1 MMIFFWDF
9 EFRFQ
14 TGFGVE
20 NEQVLKTHK
29 NAVKIID
36 IAAIF
41 FLVRPVKALTPPQ
54 KKLNDGRSYTPFDL
68 ARWLAFWLSFG

>member
-1 MMIFFWDF
+1 MMNFFGDF

-20 NEQVLKTHK
+20 NEQMLKTHK

-41 FLVRPVKALTPPQ
+41 FSSATCQALTPP
-54 KKLNDGRSYTPFDL
+54 KKS
-68 ARWLAFWLSFG
+68 